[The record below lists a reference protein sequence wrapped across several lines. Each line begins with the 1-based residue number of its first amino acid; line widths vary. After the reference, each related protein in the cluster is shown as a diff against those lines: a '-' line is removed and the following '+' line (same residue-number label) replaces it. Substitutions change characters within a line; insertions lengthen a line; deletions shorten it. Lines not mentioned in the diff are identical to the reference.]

1 MTTSAP
7 ASEAGTKEDRPKTW
21 GEIAF
26 DLAGHVASPGFRR
39 GDLAELRR
47 MQPDK
52 PDAAAFWQLLARND
66 LLGKPVVERKWALIL
81 HGIAL
86 MTRTAGDDVPSR
98 SAHDGNMHVGRALY
112 LGGEAVRPQ
121 AFYSETR
128 FNRLLTSRGPMLRT
142 LLARMFRMM
151 AAADVSFDWR
161 EMARFIQYEGSFED
175 SAEKARR
182 LIAREYYR
190 AEQRSARSAEDRGNN

>member
-1 MTTSAP
+1 MTTNAP
-7 ASEAGTKEDRPKTW
+7 ASESSTKEDQPKARKKT
-21 GEIAF
+21 AF
-26 DLAGHVASPGFRR
+26 DLAGQLASPEFPR

-47 MQPDK
+47 MAPDK
-52 PDAAAFWQLLARND
+52 LDAAAFWQLLARND
-66 LLGKPVVERKWALIL
+66 LLGNPVVERKWALIV

-86 MTRTAGDDVPSR
+86 MTRTAGDDLPSR
-98 SAHDGNMHVGRALY
+98 SAHDGNMPVGRALY
-112 LGGEAVRPQ
+112 LGGEVVRPQ

-175 SAEKARR
+175 SAENARR
-182 LIAREYYR
+182 LIAREYYH
-190 AEQRSARSAEDRGNN
+190 AEHRSAQSAEDRGNN